1 MYIYPT
7 QIVLHVCNIQSNPW
21 LHWVS
26 ILSMHSVWLFFE
38 KSVQYLRV
46 YALTGCRRRSVYR
59 RSSPKSIESQ
69 FALWFQKSTFITIKI
84 RNGHGKDKFW
94 QQIYHLSFFLPCV
107 ANIQY
112 NHWIKRVASTQL
124 ITYDPRN
131 CPGPLPTYFMAD
143 PLVCKNKSQ
152 RLWAG
157 MHSRAKKFQQY
168 FVCLVMC
175 KGHFT
180 FVCKAAVPLSLP
192 VS

>member
-7 QIVLHVCNIQSNPW
+7 QTVLHVCNIQSNPW
-21 LHWVS
+21 LHRVS

-46 YALTGCRRRSVYR
+46 CALTGCRRRSVYR

-84 RNGHGKDKFW
+84 RNRHGKDKFW
-94 QQIYHLSFFLPCV
+94 QQICHLSFFLPCV

-131 CPGPLPTYFMAD
+131 CPGPLLTLWPTRLCVKTNHNVCGMACI
-143 PLVCKNKSQ
+143 LGLKSFNNI
-152 RLWAG
+152 LSVW
-157 MHSRAKKFQQY
+157 SC
-168 FVCLVMC
+168 VN
-175 KGHFT
+175 GHFT